1 MSFQHDENR
10 IFSARQKAM
19 LFERQKQ
26 QFLSKPDKSSA
37 HEIDKAILPLV
48 RLINSKKN
56 FYTTSSCAGRIILI
70 KETGKKQKNIFL
82 FKSHEKIS
90 LNEIKNALNNAKCKE
105 TIYLKHEPCIMHIA
119 CNTFNDAIALTSAA
133 RNAGWKKSGI
143 ISRKN
148 IVEMLST
155 EILAA
160 PVADNGKILV
170 SDAYLKFLVSEANK
184 KLAGT
189 RIKIKKLE
197 KLLK

>member
-10 IFSARQKAM
+10 KFSARQKAM
-19 LFERQKQ
+19 LFEHQKR

-37 HEIDKAILPLV
+37 HAIDKAILPLV
-48 RLINSKKN
+48 RLINSKKD

-70 KETGKKQKNIFL
+70 KETGKKREKVFL
-82 FKSHEKIS
+82 FKKHAPVSF
-90 LNEIKNALNNAKCKE
+90 NEIKKALKNAGCKE

-119 CNTFNDAIALTSAA
+119 CSTFNDAIALTSAA

-160 PVADNGKILV
+160 PVACKGKILV
-170 SDAYLKFLVSEANK
+170 PDAYLKFLVNECNK